1 MAELGI
7 DKEDDNSI
15 IYKEEPPTATNSVI
29 NSLGGAYNIKQITA
43 LAEQMLPKDK
53 PFDPALA
60 SLLYFTKMGE
70 LASKPGATLF
80 GSVAGAG
87 VAPAQYLLQKE
98 KEKAERESDIA
109 KTTLTLAATLGKT
122 KASKAYTDPSGNVK
136 HFTATEFGN
145 LSDVEKGK
153 LVPYAKPVIPKV
165 KTASRGGL
173 ATYYGDKKEAGEFLT
188 AMGID
193 KSNSNFNRLVEK
205 LVTKD
210 PEKVGQPFIGAG
222 GLAMELLPTYLGNKI
237 TNIVFSPVPN
247 TQSLE
252 YKGKL
257 RRLEELNKDKTA
269 FLNKGFNVI
278 PSINTALN
286 VLLSGVQTG
295 KVEQSTMGIRNVLAG
310 TFGLSRKDL
319 EGQQILESISNKLA
333 PGMRPVGSGS
343 TSDMEFN
350 AFKSAVLTMENTPF
364 ANYLSLWTLK
374 KVTENSAKATKLEE
388 ELLTNSKNYS
398 QKYINNQIDKVDTG
412 LYSKFKTKDENG
424 DPIYSSEDDQN
435 AAAKSFFKNLPR
447 GSVFINQDE
456 DGQPVFTRSGKND
469 LFLIKGFPRI

>member
-1 MAELGI
+1 
-7 DKEDDNSI
+7 
-15 IYKEEPPTATNSVI
+15 
-29 NSLGGAYNIKQITA
+29 
-43 LAEQMLPKDK
+43 
-53 PFDPALA
+53 
-60 SLLYFTKMGE
+60 
-70 LASKPGATLF
+70 
-80 GSVAGAG
+80 
-87 VAPAQYLLQKE
+87 
-98 KEKAERESDIA
+98 
-109 KTTLTLAATLGKT
+109 
-122 KASKAYTDPSGNVK
+122 
-136 HFTATEFGN
+136 
-145 LSDVEKGK
+145 
-153 LVPYAKPVIPKV
+153 
-165 KTASRGGL
+165 
-173 ATYYGDKKEAGEFLT
+173 
-188 AMGID
+188 MGID

-205 LVTKD
+205 LVTDD

-374 KVTENSAKATKLEE
+374 KLPKIQ
-388 ELLTNSKNYS
+388 
-398 QKYINNQIDKVDTG
+398 QKQ
-412 LYSKFKTKDENG
+412 
-424 DPIYSSEDDQN
+424 QN
-435 AAAKSFFKNLPR
+435 
-447 GSVFINQDE
+447 
-456 DGQPVFTRSGKND
+456 
-469 LFLIKGFPRI
+469 